1 MDRGLSPFR
10 MELVLTEF
18 YVARGG
24 PVLRPSMKCTV
35 HESRAHLNGEEGRC
49 WWCCCCCTQRTLPST
64 ERTSH
69 WPIGQSRHGPKEDDR
84 RSLVSNG
91 SPWVDSCDDL
101 SSLLSHSRHSSSSFL
116 IVYELHT
123 HIHIYV
129 CDSPLS
135 VSTTPSPLLSFPSFF
150 LFFFS
155 DHMSLFLSLSPLPS
169 RRANLLLCLSQSYIA
184 WSLFSFHSP
193 LLIAK
198 CRNILLPELFSS
210 RSPNQLSRGG
220 IARVVL
226 CALSRGPCWSN
237 WISRLARR
245 SPPIPPIFSLCF
257 CLSPPVL
264 PLDTH
269 LHQKFSYPNN
279 IPIISFL
286 RYVFERQILPNL

>member
-1 MDRGLSPFR
+1 MDTGLSPFR

-35 HESRAHLNGEEGRC
+35 HESRAHLNGEEGRLMVLLLLLLHAVHIAQY
-49 WWCCCCCTQRTLPST
+49 WENQSLADRPIASRTKRRRPSVARF
-64 ERTSH
+64 E
-69 WPIGQSRHGPKEDDR
+69 WFAMSRFVR
-84 RSLVSNG
+84 RSI
-91 SPWVDSCDDL
+91 
-101 SSLLSHSRHSSSSFL
+101 F
-116 IVYELHT
+116 
-123 HIHIYV
+123 
-129 CDSPLS
+129 SPLS
-135 VSTTPSPLLSFPSFF
+135 LSSFFLVFPYRVWTTYIYTYTYAILRSLSPLLPLPFYHFPLSFSSFSPIICLCF
-150 LFFFS
+150 
-155 DHMSLFLSLSPLPS
+155 FLSLSPLPS

-184 WSLFSFHSP
+184 WSLFSFHWS

-257 CLSPPVL
+257 CLSSPVL
-264 PLDTH
+264 PL
-269 LHQKFSYPNN
+269 
-279 IPIISFL
+279 
-286 RYVFERQILPNL
+286 

>member
-1 MDRGLSPFR
+1 MDTGLSPFR

-49 WWCCCCCTQRTLPST
+49 WWCCCCCCCTQRTLPST

-123 HIHIYV
+123 HTHTHITYT
-129 CDSPLS
+129 CAILRSL
-135 VSTTPSPLLSFPSFF
+135 SPLLPLPFYHFPLSFSSFSPIICLCF
-150 LFFFS
+150 
-155 DHMSLFLSLSPLPS
+155 FLSLSPLPS

-184 WSLFSFHSP
+184 WSLFSFHWS

-264 PLDTH
+264 PL
-269 LHQKFSYPNN
+269 
-279 IPIISFL
+279 
-286 RYVFERQILPNL
+286 

>member
-1 MDRGLSPFR
+1 MDTGLSPFR

-49 WWCCCCCTQRTLPST
+49 WWCCCCCCCTQRTLPST

-123 HIHIYV
+123 HTHTHISHIRVRFSALCLHYSL
-129 CDSPLS
+129 SPS
-135 VSTTPSPLLSFPSFF
+135 II
-150 LFFFS
+150 
-155 DHMSLFLSLSPLPS
+155 SLFLSLLFLRSYVSVSFSLS
-169 RRANLLLCLSQSYIA
+169 LLFLLAELTCFFVFLNRTLHDRSSLSIGLSSLQSAVIFSCRSYFRRAHPTSSPEAALHG
-184 WSLFSFHSP
+184 LFSAH
-193 LLIAK
+193 
-198 CRNILLPELFSS
+198 
-210 RSPNQLSRGG
+210 
-220 IARVVL
+220 
-226 CALSRGPCWSN
+226 
-237 WISRLARR
+237 
-245 SPPIPPIFSLCF
+245 
-257 CLSPPVL
+257 CLEAPAGVTGFPG
-264 PLDTH
+264 
-269 LHQKFSYPNN
+269 
-279 IPIISFL
+279 
-286 RYVFERQILPNL
+286 